1 MDEGVSEAQGADP
14 EGHGAEPG
22 HHPKAWRRAPG
33 RKPGPAPDGTGFGRC
48 LGGVLRQ
55 VFPELN
61 AWLDA
66 VPDPR
71 VQAMCTYSFRQVL
84 WQGIGTFLLR
94 NGSRNAFDVDRNSGS
109 LPDNLLALCGETWDR
124 ERLGERRTV
133 TCSGNTVT
141 HLARVPAPAMAK
153 LPLRF
158 ARRLMEMR
166 TLDCGRLF
174 GQWWLVAIDGTL
186 RDRGRRTRT
195 GAARYRYVVEAAL
208 IILPLGLRIP
218 LMSEFRNLRD
228 PVREK
233 EDCELNACRR
243 LMKRLKREFPRLPI
257 CLLMDGLYPVQNMFG
272 RCQEY
277 GWKWIATLRE
287 GRQPTAWNE
296 AIEIMHASSANRQR
310 GVRRGEDG
318 WIEQTMRWADGVPFG
333 DHTLQV
339 VFLGEVGPS
348 AATLWV
354 WATNLMVTPERVDEI
369 VNRGGRARQE
379 IETHF
384 NVGKNGGFGLE
395 HAFCADEQASR
406 NLHVLMQVASV
417 LGQVLIRGMLKRLTR
432 DCRKIT
438 DVKLIEMLRASLAYV
453 PIPPGSLP
461 PFQLRFDNS
470 A

>member
-1 MDEGVSEAQGADP
+1 
-14 EGHGAEPG
+14 
-22 HHPKAWRRAPG
+22 
-33 RKPGPAPDGTGFGRC
+33 
-48 LGGVLRQ
+48 
-55 VFPELN
+55 
-61 AWLDA
+61 
-66 VPDPR
+66 VPDLR
-71 VQAMCTYSFRQVL
+71 VQAMCTYSSRHVL
-84 WQGIGTFLLR
+84 WQGIATFLLR
-94 NGSRNAFDVDRNSGS
+94 GGSRNAFDADRNSGV
-109 LPDNLLALCGETWDR
+109 LPGNVLAICGETWDC
-124 ERLGERRTV
+124 ERLGDRQTV

-141 HLARVPAPAMAK
+141 HLARVPTEDMTG
-153 LPLRF
+153 LPLRI
-158 ARRLMEMR
+158 ARRLMQMR
-166 TLDCGRLF
+166 TLDGGRLF

-186 RDRGRRTRT
+186 KDRGRRTRDD
-195 GAARYRYVVEAAL
+195 AARYRYVVEAVL

-218 LMSEFRNLRD
+218 LMSEFRDMRD
-228 PVREK
+228 PVLEK
-233 EDCELNACRR
+233 EDCELNAFLR
-243 LMKRLKREFPRLPI
+243 LTERLKRDFPRLPI
-257 CLLMDGLYPVQNMFG
+257 CLLLDGLYPVKAVFD
-272 RCQEY
+272 RCQDYE
-277 GWKWIATLRE
+277 WKLIATLRE

-296 AIEIMHASSANRQR
+296 AIEIMHASCANHQR

-333 DHTLQV
+333 EHTLQV
-339 VFLGEVGPS
+339 VFMGEVGPG

-379 IETHF
+379 IEVHF

-395 HAFCADEQASR
+395 HAFCANEDASR

-432 DCRKIT
+432 DCRKVT

-453 PIPPGSLP
+453 PIPPGALH

>member
-1 MDEGVSEAQGADP
+1 M
-14 EGHGAEPG
+14 
-22 HHPKAWRRAPG
+22 
-33 RKPGPAPDGTGFGRC
+33 
-48 LGGVLRQ
+48 
-55 VFPELN
+55 FPELN

-66 VPDPR
+66 MPDPR
-71 VQAMCTYSFRQVL
+71 VLAMCTYSFRHVL
-84 WQGIGTFLLR
+84 WQGIATFLLR
-94 NGSRNAFDVDRNSGS
+94 NGSRNAFDADRNSGV
-109 LPDNLLALCGETWDR
+109 LPGNMLAICGETWDT

-141 HLARVPAPAMAK
+141 QLARVPTAGLAR
-153 LPLRF
+153 LPLLV
-158 ARRLMEMR
+158 ARRLMQMR
-166 TLDCGRLF
+166 AIDGGRLF

-186 RDRGRRTRT
+186 KDRGRRTRDD
-195 GAARYRYVVEAAL
+195 APRYRYVVEAVL
-208 IILPLGLRIP
+208 IVLPLGLRIP
-218 LMSEFRNLRD
+218 LMSEFRDMRA
-228 PVREK
+228 PVLEK
-233 EDCELNACRR
+233 EDCELNAFLR
-243 LMKRLKREFPRLPI
+243 LTERLKCEFPRLPI
-257 CLLMDGLYPVQNMFG
+257 CLLLDGLYPVKAVFD
-272 RCQEY
+272 RCRDYE
-277 GWKWIATLRE
+277 WKLIATLRE

-310 GVRRGEDG
+310 GSRRGEDG

-432 DCRKIT
+432 DCRKVT
-438 DVKLIEMLRASLAYV
+438 DIKLIELLRASLAFV
-453 PIPPGSLP
+453 PIPPGALP

>member
-1 MDEGVSEAQGADP
+1 M
-14 EGHGAEPG
+14 
-22 HHPKAWRRAPG
+22 
-33 RKPGPAPDGTGFGRC
+33 
-48 LGGVLRQ
+48 
-55 VFPELN
+55 FPELN

-66 VPDPR
+66 MPDPR
-71 VQAMCTYSFRQVL
+71 VLAMCTYSFRHVL
-84 WQGIGTFLLR
+84 WQGIATFLLR
-94 NGSRNAFDVDRNSGS
+94 NGSRNAFDADRNSGV
-109 LPDNLLALCGETWDR
+109 LPDNLLAICGETWDP

-141 HLARVPAPAMAK
+141 QLARVPTEELAR
-153 LPLRF
+153 LPLLV
-158 ARRLMEMR
+158 ARRLMQMR
-166 TLDCGRLF
+166 AIDGGRLF

-186 RDRGRRTRT
+186 KDRGHRTRD
-195 GAARYRYVVEAAL
+195 GAARYRYVVEAVL

-218 LMSEFRNLRD
+218 LASEFQDMRD
-228 PVREK
+228 PVLEK
-233 EDCELNACRR
+233 EDCELNAFLR
-243 LMKRLKREFPRLPI
+243 LTERLRLEFPRLPI
-257 CLLMDGLYPVQNMFG
+257 CLLLDGLYPVKAVFD
-272 RCQEY
+272 RCQDY
-277 GWKWIATLRE
+277 GWKLIATLRE

-296 AIEIMHASSANRQR
+296 AVEIMHASCANRQR
-310 GVRRGEDG
+310 GARRGEDG

-339 VFLGEVGPS
+339 VFLGEVGPR

-369 VNRGGRARQE
+369 VNQGGRARQE

-384 NVGKNGGFGLE
+384 NVGKNGGVGLE

-432 DCRKIT
+432 DCRKVT

-453 PIPPGSLP
+453 PIPPGTLP
-461 PFQLRFDNS
+461 TFQLRFDNS